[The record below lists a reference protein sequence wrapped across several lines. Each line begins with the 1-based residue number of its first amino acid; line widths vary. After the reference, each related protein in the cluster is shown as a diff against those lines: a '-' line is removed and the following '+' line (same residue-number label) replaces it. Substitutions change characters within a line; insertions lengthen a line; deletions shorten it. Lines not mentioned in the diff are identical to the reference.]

1 VRWYGDAVAEEDDA
15 PQPRE
20 DGTPLERKP
29 ATRRAVVGA
38 AFGASLV
45 WAPDAL
51 AKASKHHHSALTKA
65 QQAEVKQIVQ
75 SELAKHGLLHG
86 PKEGPTGPAGPTG
99 PGGVGP
105 TGPDETGPTG
115 PAGPDETGP
124 TGPTGPDESGPTG
137 PTGSQGTTGP
147 TGAAGPTGATGPG
160 LGATGIF

>member
-1 VRWYGDAVAEEDDA
+1 MADDDDA
-15 PQPRE
+15 PQPGE

-29 ATRRAVVGA
+29 TTRRAVVGA

-75 SELAKHGLLHG
+75 NELAKHGLLHG

-99 PGGVGP
+99 PDGVGP

-115 PAGPDETGP
+115 PTGPDET
-124 TGPTGPDESGPTG
+124 GPTG

-147 TGAAGPTGATGPG
+147 TGAAGPTGPTGPG
-160 LGATGIF
+160 LDIGPTGATGPI